1 MPNRLKELR
10 RSLGITQKELAS
22 SLGIAQPTLSGW
34 ETDRFQIDYDNLV
47 KLADFFDTSI
57 DYILGRSVDEQA
69 TVHNSSPTVMRL
81 KEVRKAAGLT
91 QKEVAAY
98 VGVNQN
104 TYSYWENG
112 KTRIDSDSITKLS
125 KLFNVSVDYI
135 LGGSPQRAA
144 IENTINT
151 AKPTL
156 RSDHEKLLGVYDSL
170 DEQAKTQLMSV
181 AYLLMSQSLKA
192 QGIDVQEMV
201 EQQLHKIKDE
211 GGENNDE

>member
-1 MPNRLKELR
+1 
-10 RSLGITQKELAS
+10 
-22 SLGIAQPTLSGW
+22 
-34 ETDRFQIDYDNLV
+34 
-47 KLADFFDTSI
+47 
-57 DYILGRSVDEQA
+57 
-69 TVHNSSPTVMRL
+69 MRL

-112 KTRIDSDSITKLS
+112 KTRIDSDSIAKLS

-135 LGGSPQRAA
+135 LDGSPRRAT
-144 IENTINT
+144 IENANIT
-151 AKPTL
+151 KPTL

-170 DEQAKTQLMSV
+170 DEQSKTQLMSV

-211 GGENNDE
+211 GGENNDD

>member
-47 KLADFFDTSI
+47 KLADFFGTSI
-57 DYILGRSVDEQA
+57 DYILGRSVNEQ
-69 TVHNSSPTVMRL
+69 TVALDSSP
-81 KEVRKAAGLT
+81 KEEAC
-91 QKEVAAY
+91 
-98 VGVNQN
+98 N
-104 TYSYWENG
+104 S
-112 KTRIDSDSITKLS
+112 
-125 KLFNVSVDYI
+125 
-135 LGGSPQRAA
+135 
-144 IENTINT
+144 
-151 AKPTL
+151 KPTL

-170 DEQAKTQLMSV
+170 DEQSKTQLMSV

-211 GGENNDE
+211 GGENNDD